1 MEKKIDGGAREVADK
16 ESFIP
21 KSVLTLSRGYG
32 SGLFIKDFIAGLT
45 VGIVA
50 LPLAMAF
57 GIASGV
63 TPDKGLYT
71 AIVAGFLVSLLGG
84 SKFQIGGPTGAFVVI
99 ISNVIYRHGYDGLV
113 ITTLMAGA
121 MLLVFGF
128 CRLGSLIK
136 YIPHPV
142 TTGFTTGIGV
152 LIFSSQMK
160 DFFGMSIAD
169 VPPEFF
175 AKWDVYFR
183 HASTLSP
190 VTLSVGCSALAVII
204 LTRRFVPRIPGPV
217 VGVVLASAAVW
228 AFGLDVETIGS
239 RFGGIPS
246 ALPSLIIPTVTLE
259 QVRVLLPDAMTIALL
274 AGIESLLSCVVADGM
289 TGDKHNS
296 NVELAAQGTANIASA
311 FFGGI
316 PATGAIARTVTN
328 IRSGGRTPVAGMIH
342 AAVLAA
348 FILFLAPLASFIP
361 LASLAAVLLVVS
373 WDMSEVHKFI
383 RVFRAPK
390 SDSSVMLL
398 TFVLTVVIDLT
409 VAVYVGVILAAILFM
424 RRMSEVTAI
433 TSCALDEVAREAGR
447 GTGEL
452 AIPEGVRVYEIDGP
466 FFFGVADRFQD
477 VLSFLESQP
486 RVFILRMRKVPA
498 VDSSGV
504 NALENFIR
512 RCHSRGTHVV
522 MSGVRDRAR
531 MVFERMG
538 TEELLGSENICADID
553 CALARARVLL
563 AGDEA
568 GGRGA
573 H

>member
-1 MEKKIDGGAREVADK
+1 MAEISSSADK

-21 KSVLTLSRGYG
+21 RSFQLYRQGYG

-63 TPDKGLYT
+63 TPDRGLFT
-71 AIVAGFLVSLLGG
+71 AIVAGFLISFLGG
-84 SKFQIGGPTGAFVVI
+84 SRFQIGGPTGAFVVI
-99 ISNVIYRHGYDGLV
+99 IFNVIYKHGYDGLV
-113 ITTLMAGA
+113 VTTLMAGVL
-121 MLLVFGF
+121 LLVFGL

-142 TTGFTTGIGV
+142 TTGFTTGIAV

-160 DFFGMSIAD
+160 DFFGLEMDA

-175 AKWDVYFR
+175 DKWEAYAH
-183 HASTLSP
+183 HAASLHPTTLAI
-190 VTLSVGCSALAVII
+190 GIGALASI
-204 LTRRFVPRIPGPV
+204 LVVRRFVPRVPGPV
-217 VGVVLASAAVW
+217 IGVVLASVTVW
-228 AFGLDVETIGS
+228 LFGLDVETIGS

-246 ALPSLIIPTVTLE
+246 ELPSLTFPTVTLE

-296 NVELAAQGTANIASA
+296 NVELSAQGVANIASVL
-311 FFGGI
+311 FGGI

-328 IRSGGRTPVAGMIH
+328 IRSGGQTPVAGIVH
-342 AAVLAA
+342 AIVLVA
-348 FILFLAPLASFIP
+348 FVLYLAPLASFIP

-373 WDMSEVHKFI
+373 WDMSELQKFL
-383 RVFRAPK
+383 RVFKAPK
-390 SDSSVMLL
+390 SDSSVMVL
-398 TFVLTVVIDLT
+398 TFVLTVVVDLT
-409 VAVYVGVILAAILFM
+409 VAVYVGVLLAAILFM

-433 TSCALDEVAREAGR
+433 TSCELSEMAGA
-447 GTGEL
+447 TGAGFRDL
-452 AIPEGVRVYEIDGP
+452 AIPDGVRVYEIDGP
-466 FFFGVADRFQD
+466 FFFGVADRFQN
-477 VLSFLESQP
+477 VLSFLEEQP

-504 NALENFIR
+504 NALETFVR
-512 RCHSRGTHVV
+512 RCKTRGVHVV

-531 MVFERMG
+531 IVFERMG
-538 TEELLGSENICADID
+538 TEDLIGSENICANID
-553 CALARARVLL
+553 CALLRAKQLL
-563 AGDEA
+563 EVEQ
-568 GGRGA
+568 GA
-573 H
+573 HQ